1 MVSVNDK
8 SITLKVIKRRKIN
21 VNVYK
26 PSSFECHVYSAEF
39 GINYEFQYMYYGMRE
54 FDQAEMGIPWWGFD
68 QSGSRCSPPAGS
80 LTACSAP
87 VTEIHNAPDTH
98 MTY

>member
-54 FDQAEMGIPWWGFD
+54 FDEAE
-68 QSGSRCSPPAGS
+68 
-80 LTACSAP
+80 SAYLGRASTNQ
-87 VTEIHNAPDTH
+87 VLAVLLQLDH
-98 MTY
+98 